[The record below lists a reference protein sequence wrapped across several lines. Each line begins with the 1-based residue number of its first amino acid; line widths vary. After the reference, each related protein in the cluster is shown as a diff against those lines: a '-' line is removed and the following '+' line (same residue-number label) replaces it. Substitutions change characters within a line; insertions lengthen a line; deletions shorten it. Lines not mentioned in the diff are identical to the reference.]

1 MLCDQ
6 VQLTSE
12 LTDQYTSLLLTGKS
26 LYIDLPSISDNTVQ
40 FFPGNE
46 GKFSIVS
53 SRQYSRLNT
62 LIITFFRPETSTDGL
77 HGQDVNN
84 FYLPASAED
93 TIASNLVI
101 NGNRMPAFDNVGV
114 RQHWNRF
121 LRAVGAYGGV
131 GTSTSISFKGFGGQG
146 LTDPT
151 TQNPAGVP
159 TTETARNFAV
169 IFDLE
174 KMSNHSST
182 GEPMNSGS
190 SLTVNIEGLG
200 GTGEH
205 IQKAFIT
212 AHHNGVLEIRD
223 SGCAIYT

>member
-1 MLCDQ
+1 
-6 VQLTSE
+6 
-12 LTDQYTSLLLTGKS
+12 
-26 LYIDLPSISDNTVQ
+26 
-40 FFPGNE
+40 
-46 GKFSIVS
+46 
-53 SRQYSRLNT
+53 
-62 LIITFFRPETSTDGL
+62 
-77 HGQDVNN
+77 
-84 FYLPASAED
+84 LPASAED
-93 TIASNLVI
+93 TVSSNLVI
-101 NGNRMPAFDNVGV
+101 NGNRQPAFDNVGV

-121 LRAVGAYGGV
+121 LRAVGAYAGV

-151 TQNPAGVP
+151 GSGGNQA
-159 TTETARNFAV
+159 TTDIARNFAV

-200 GTGEH
+200 ASSGEY
-205 IQKAFIT
+205 ITKAFIT
-212 AHHNGVLEIRD
+212 AHHSGVLEIRD